1 MKLIVGLGNPG
12 MQYAA
17 TRHNIGFEVID
28 SIAETYN
35 ISVMKNKYKALIGEG
50 NIAGEKVI
58 LMKPQTYMNLSGEAV
73 KACMDFHKIS
83 NEDLIVIYDDISL
96 QVGQLR
102 IRKSGSAGGHNGIKN
117 IIAQLGTQEFP
128 RIKFGV
134 GEKPAGWDL
143 ANYVL
148 GRFSEEDMKV
158 IGPRVT
164 DAVKATE
171 TIIKSG
177 IEKAMNNYN
186 KK

>member
-1 MKLIVGLGNPG
+1 
-12 MQYAA
+12 
-17 TRHNIGFEVID
+17 
-28 SIAETYN
+28 
-35 ISVMKNKYKALIGEG
+35 
-50 NIAGEKVI
+50 
-58 LMKPQTYMNLSGEAV
+58 MKPQTYMNLSGEAV

-96 QVGQLR
+96 EVGQLR
-102 IRKSGSAGGHNGIKN
+102 LRKSGSAGGHNGIKN

-148 GRFSEEDMKV
+148 GRFSEEDMKI
-158 IGPRVT
+158 IGPRVG

-171 TIIKSG
+171 MIVRDG
-177 IEKAMNNYN
+177 VEKAMNNYN
-186 KK
+186 NKVRR